1 MRADRRGWTT
11 ATDHGRL
18 EPASMCG
25 YLLKVA
31 RLDARP
37 RQRPGTP
44 NVPAFD
50 EELYTLR
57 QTTDDLRMIC
67 ACGADDVAGSTPA
80 RVQKTTIS
88 DDR

>member
-37 RQRPGTP
+37 RQRPGTL

-50 EELYTLR
+50 ENFTPFDR
-57 QTTDDLRMIC
+57 TDD
-67 ACGADDVAGSTPA
+67 D
-80 RVQKTTIS
+80 
-88 DDR
+88 